1 MLMSELLLRKAV
13 STGELNREGI
23 IELLNTDEP
32 EAMSRL
38 FRSADE
44 VRQAWVGSE
53 IFLRGIIEFSNYCTR
68 SCLYCGLRRENRL
81 LNRYRM
87 NKDDILAAAREIK
100 KHRIPT
106 LVLQSGED
114 PFFTGPE
121 IAQLVEAVKRDTG
134 MIITLSIGERSFND
148 YRDFRNAGADRYLL
162 KHETA
167 DENLYRY
174 FRPGE
179 HLSERIQCLS
189 WLRELGFE
197 VGTGN
202 MVGLPGQT
210 VETLANDLLLM
221 KSLGADMLGIGP
233 FIAHPDTP
241 LCDAANGDLN
251 MTLKTLAI
259 ARLLTRTTN
268 LPATTATEVIDS
280 GGRLKALA
288 CGANVVM
295 PNFTPT
301 DCKERYVIYPGKA
314 ATASGDITLSELQG
328 SLRIIGRTIN
338 FSSGFRVTS

>member
-1 MLMSELLLRKAV
+1 MSELSLRKAV
-13 STGELNREGI
+13 STGELSRKEI
-23 IELLNTDEP
+23 VELLNINEP
-32 EAMSRL
+32 EEMSRL

-53 IFLRGIIEFSNYCTR
+53 IFLRGIIEFSNYCAR

-81 LNRYRM
+81 LTRYRM
-87 NKDDILAAAREIK
+87 DKDEILAAAMEIK

-121 IAQLVEAVKRDTG
+121 IARLVETIKRDTG
-134 MIITLSIGERSFND
+134 MIVTISIGERPFDD

-167 DENLYRY
+167 DIKLYSHV
-174 FRPGE
+174 RPGK
-179 HLSERIQCLS
+179 HLSERLACLS
-189 WLRELGFE
+189 WLKELGFE

-210 VETLANDLLLM
+210 VETLADDLLLM
-221 KSLGADMLGIGP
+221 KSIGADMLGIGP

-241 LCDAANGDLN
+241 LRDIANGNLS
-251 MTLKTLAI
+251 MTLKTLAV
-259 ARLLTRTTN
+259 ARLITQTTN
-268 LPATTATEVIDS
+268 IPATTATEVIDP

-314 ATASGDITLSELQG
+314 ATAAGEITLSELQG
-328 SLRIIGRTIN
+328 SLDIIGRTIN
-338 FSSGFRVTS
+338 FASGFRVKS